1 MYSIFC
7 VCSTRGLDMKRLRL
21 TFTFNSGGPIL
32 FLLMAVVQVALISSY
47 VSKSTEL
54 AGEEVDVALIDI
66 EKRERV
72 AWHAEMIF
80 YTGMFAVMQSLVCL
94 PGLLTVIPFFKEGSL
109 TSEGSLAVPTP
120 QISFSD

>member
-1 MYSIFC
+1 
-7 VCSTRGLDMKRLRL
+7 MKRLRTDFHL
-21 TFTFNSGGPIL
+21 QFEAGQSYFCLWGC
-32 FLLMAVVQVALISSY
+32 VQVALISSY

-109 TSEGSLAVPTP
+109 TRGFEGSLAVPTP